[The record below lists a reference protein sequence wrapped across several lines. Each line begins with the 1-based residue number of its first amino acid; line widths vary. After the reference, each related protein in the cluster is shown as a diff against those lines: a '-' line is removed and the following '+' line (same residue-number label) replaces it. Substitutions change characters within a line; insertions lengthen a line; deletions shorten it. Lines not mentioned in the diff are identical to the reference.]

1 MSWLISVSVLSL
13 LILVHEWGHF
23 LVARCSGVRVLRF
36 SIGFGPRLWGWKRG
50 ETEYVLSLL
59 PLGGYVKMAG
69 EQAEEQAHQAGE
81 FLAQPI
87 AVRARIIAAGPI
99 VNALVST
106 VALWVVLVIGYP
118 ELLPTVGKLIDD
130 MPAKAAGFEVGDR
143 IRSVDGQPIR
153 TWDELTKL
161 VHRSPERPLAL
172 QIDRPLDSA
181 RGVAP
186 GAPEVRRLSLT
197 VTPKARPS
205 TDPFGRTKTVGLI
218 GIVPRGDFEPYRVGP
233 LQAVKETLQKELEWT
248 AQIGLSL
255 WALATGRVSAQ
266 ESLTGPIG
274 ILYLTSEAA
283 RMGFGALLY
292 LVSIFSL
299 SLAVFNV
306 FPIPILDGGHL
317 LFLVFE
323 KIRGRP
329 VSLKIQEQATKVSF
343 ALLLTLFVFI
353 CINDV
358 QRLGVVD
365 KVLDWWRN

>member
-1 MSWLISVSVLSL
+1 
-13 LILVHEWGHF
+13 
-23 LVARCSGVRVLRF
+23 
-36 SIGFGPRLWGWKRG
+36 
-50 ETEYVLSLL
+50 
-59 PLGGYVKMAG
+59 
-69 EQAEEQAHQAGE
+69 
-81 FLAQPI
+81 
-87 AVRARIIAAGPI
+87 VRARIVAAGPI

-118 ELLPTVGKLIDD
+118 ELLPTVGRLIED
-130 MPAKAAGFEVGDR
+130 MPAKAAGLEIGDR

-161 VHRSPERPLAL
+161 VHHSPERPLRL
-172 QIDRPLDSA
+172 EIERDKKP
-181 RGVAP
+181 
-186 GAPEVRRLSLT
+186 LSLT

-233 LQAVKETLQKELEWT
+233 LQAVKETFQKELEWT

-283 RMGFGALLY
+283 RMGFSSLLY

-323 KIRGRP
+323 KVRGRP

-358 QRLGVVD
+358 QRLGVVG